1 MVVASSRNPVVG
13 NEFANQFWHK
23 ASVILRKEDCCLVEL
38 ASGENGGLRL
48 EATTTFLLSI
58 WKHCGTSSIFFA
70 PVTIPLQKN
79 SMAKQTIANVD
90 VASKTV
96 LMRVDFNVPLDD
108 DLKIT
113 DDRRIEMSLPSIK
126 SVLDRGGRLIL
137 MSHLGRPKG
146 EAVAKMSLKP
156 AADRLGEILGST
168 VHFAA
173 DTVGPDASAKVEAL
187 ADGEVLVL
195 ENLRYDEREKKG
207 DEAFSS
213 QLAAFAD
220 VYCNNAFGTCHR
232 EHASMFGVPKAM
244 GDKPKVVGSLVGKEI
259 KYLTDVIATPD
270 RPFVAILGGAK
281 VSDKIKVIE
290 NPLGVCDHVLI
301 GGAMAYTFSLAQ
313 GGKVGDS
320 LVEKDK
326 VDLAKELLEKGGDK
340 LVLPVDTHCGD
351 EFGNA
356 DCNKQI
362 VAAGEIPDGWE
373 GFDIGPESAKKFA
386 EIIKSAKTV
395 VWNGP
400 MGVFECAPFAEGT
413 KTVAQAIADSESV
426 SIIGGG
432 DSAAAVAQLG
442 FEDSVTHVSTGGGA
456 SLAMLEG
463 KSFAAVEVLDE
474 A

>member
-1 MVVASSRNPVVG
+1 M
-13 NEFANQFWHK
+13 FFY
-23 ASVILRKEDCCLVEL
+23 ILRSTNDH
-38 ASGENGGLRL
+38 
-48 EATTTFLLSI
+48 FLQQNI
-58 WKHCGTSSIFFA
+58 
-70 PVTIPLQKN
+70 
-79 SMAKQTIANVD
+79 MAKQTIANVD

-113 DDRRIEMSLPSIK
+113 DDRRIEMALPSIK
-126 SVLDRGGRLIL
+126 SVLDRGGKLIL

-156 AADRLGEILGST
+156 AADRLAEILDSP
-168 VHFAA
+168 VHFAT

-187 ADGEVLVL
+187 ADGEVLIL

-207 DEAFSS
+207 DEAFSA

-244 GDKPKVVGSLVGKEI
+244 GDKPKVVGSLVEKEI
-259 KYLTDVIATPD
+259 KYLSDVIATPD

-290 NPLGVCDHVLI
+290 NLLGICDHVII

-313 GGKVGDS
+313 GGKVGNS

-326 VDLAKELLEKGGDK
+326 VELAKELIAKAGDK

-362 VAAGEIPDGWE
+362 VTSGEIADGWE

-386 EIIKSAKTV
+386 DIIKSAKTV

-463 KSFAAVEVLDE
+463 KTFAAVEVLDE

>member
-1 MVVASSRNPVVG
+1 
-13 NEFANQFWHK
+13 
-23 ASVILRKEDCCLVEL
+23 
-38 ASGENGGLRL
+38 
-48 EATTTFLLSI
+48 
-58 WKHCGTSSIFFA
+58 
-70 PVTIPLQKN
+70 
-79 SMAKQTIANVD
+79 MAKQTINNVD
-90 VASKTV
+90 VAAKKV
-96 LMRVDFNVPLDD
+96 LMRVDFNVPLDG

-113 DDRRIEMSLPSIK
+113 DDRRIEMALPSIK
-126 SVLDRGGRLIL
+126 SVIDRGGRLIL

-146 EAVAKMSLKP
+146 EPKPEMSLKP
-156 AADRLGEILGST
+156 VADRLNEMLDAN
-168 VHFAA
+168 VHFAT
-173 DTVGPDASAKVEAL
+173 DTVGPDASAKAESL

-195 ENLRYDEREKKG
+195 ENLRYDEREKSG
-207 DEAFSS
+207 DEAFAS

-220 VYCNNAFGTCHR
+220 IYCNNAFGTCHR
-232 EHASMFGVPKAM
+232 EHASMFGVPQAI
-244 GDKPKVVGSLVGKEI
+244 GDKPKVVGSLVEKEI
-259 KYLTDVIATPD
+259 KYLSDVIATPD

-290 NPLGVCDHVLI
+290 NLLGICDHVLV
-301 GGAMAYTFSLAQ
+301 GGAMAYTFSLAL

-351 EFGNA
+351 DFNA
-356 DCNKQI
+356 ECNKQV

-373 GFDIGPESAKKFA
+373 GFDIGPKSAEKFA

-400 MGVFECAPFAEGT
+400 MGVFEMAPFAEGT
-413 KTVAQAIADSESV
+413 KTVAQAIADSETV

-463 KSFAAVEVLDE
+463 KSFAAVEVLDD